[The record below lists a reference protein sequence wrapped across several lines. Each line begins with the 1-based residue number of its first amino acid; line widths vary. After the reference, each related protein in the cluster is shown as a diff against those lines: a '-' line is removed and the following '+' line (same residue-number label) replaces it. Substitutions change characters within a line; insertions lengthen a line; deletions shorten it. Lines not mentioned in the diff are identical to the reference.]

1 MRSRTDI
8 HVLVAEDDY
17 LVREM
22 IQGLLE
28 ELGYIV
34 VGEASSGR
42 EAVNMVYSLDPH
54 IVLMDVKMSG
64 LDGIEAARCIQENK
78 PTPVVILTAFE
89 SPELVDQA
97 SRVGVGAYLIKPPNA
112 RELERAITIALAR
125 FEDMQELRAL
135 NRDLKA
141 RNEELDAFAYT
152 VAHDLK
158 NPLANIIGFAE
169 VLAKHC
175 ATMTAEELQT
185 HLSTV
190 GRIGRKMSGTI
201 DQLLLLARM
210 RREEVERK
218 PLDMAHIVAEA
229 QQRLEPII
237 QEQEAYIL
245 LPDSWPV
252 ARGHAPW
259 VEEVWFNYL
268 SNAIKYG
275 RKPPHMEL
283 GGEVQSD
290 GMICF
295 WIRDNG
301 LGIRPEDQ
309 QRLFVPFSRLGGTR
323 HKGYGLGLA
332 IVRRIVEKLGGQV
345 GVESEEGEGA
355 VFFFT
360 LPRAEG
366 R

>member
-1 MRSRTDI
+1 MKSRSNI

-28 ELGYIV
+28 ELGYVV
-34 VGEASSGR
+34 VGEASCGW
-42 EAVNMVYSLDPH
+42 EAVELVHSLEPH
-54 IVLMDVKMSG
+54 IVLMDVKMAG
-64 LDGIEAARCIQENK
+64 LSGIEAARHIQERH

-89 SPELVDQA
+89 SSELVEQA

-135 NRDLKA
+135 NEDLRA

-169 VLAKHC
+169 VLTKHC
-175 ATMTAEELQT
+175 ATMPVEEVQT

-190 GRIGRKMSGTI
+190 GRIGRKMNGTI
-201 DQLLLLARM
+201 EQLLLLARM
-210 RREEVERK
+210 RHEEVERQ

-229 QQRLEPII
+229 QQRLEPVIEEQQAQII
-237 QEQEAYIL
+237 
-245 LPDSWPV
+245 LPDTWPV
-252 ARGHAPW
+252 AWGHAPW

-275 RKPPHMEL
+275 RKPPQVEL
-283 GGEVQSD
+283 GAEVQPD
-290 GMICF
+290 GAICF

-301 LGIRPEDQ
+301 LGVRPEDRR
-309 QRLFVPFSRLGGTR
+309 RLFVPFSRLGGTR

-360 LPRAEG
+360 LPGVDG